1 MSLDIIGPT
10 CQGFLLPS
18 IPLSLLYSYHL
29 SPHLS
34 PLSPSLSRPV
44 VVNGRRRGSDSALP
58 CCGQGDGGWGG
69 AQLHHLHL
77 HCGNRK
83 RTLQSPWKPPP
94 LCCLHQG
101 IHRRA
106 PWLPRRK
113 PLPRCLHC
121 NTRTPS
127 SLRSWQPQTHCPHL
141 GAVWSLPEE
150 PHVVK
155 PEIQSIIKFVKP
167 EI

>member
-1 MSLDIIGPT
+1 MTLDIIGPT

-69 AQLHHLHL
+69 
-77 HCGNRK
+77 
-83 RTLQSPWKPPP
+83 TTSPLAPP
-94 LCCLHQG
+94 LRQPQKDSTVTMETASPL
-101 IHRRA
+101 
-106 PWLPRRK
+106 LPPSRNPQEGFLAAK
-113 PLPRCLHC
+113 EKASPPLPPLQHKDSLFSQIMATTDPLPPSWSSVVSPRG
-121 NTRTPS
+121 TPC
-127 SLRSWQPQTHCPHL
+127 RE
-141 GAVWSLPEE
+141 A
-150 PHVVK
+150 
-155 PEIQSIIKFVKP
+155 
-167 EI
+167 